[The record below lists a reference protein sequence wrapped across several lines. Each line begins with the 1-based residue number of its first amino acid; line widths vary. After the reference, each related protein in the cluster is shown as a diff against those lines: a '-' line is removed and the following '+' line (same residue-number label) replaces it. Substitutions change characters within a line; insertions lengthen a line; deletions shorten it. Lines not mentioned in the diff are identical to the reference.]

1 MNAIEMN
8 ICGIKCDN
16 PKCDFKDMSV
26 KLENYNEWVNKP
38 CPKCGENLL
47 TQEDFDNTMM
57 LISLIDSINEILP
70 ERNENDKIVTAS
82 VEMNGTGDMDIT
94 IKD

>member
-1 MNAIEMN
+1 MN

-57 LISLIDSINEILP
+57 LISLIDSINEILS

>member
-1 MNAIEMN
+1 MN